1 MGIIKS
7 IFISFYVTFLT
18 VASTY
23 TLFTFFANDDSV
35 YWFSSALSTSI
46 PLGYFIYL
54 YLKKPADVQLLK
66 MLILPMTGAA
76 LLISI
81 GRLYLEGEEFALA
94 AQLAFISFFGW
105 LLYDMW
111 YSKLPKTKNASNEST
126 ADWTFDTPDGEEINP
141 AKTPSK
147 LRMFVFIRG
156 SWCPFCMA
164 QLRDIGQE
172 YDKLHD
178 LDVQVNFVT
187 HKADKFMVSAVSR
200 MNPKINLLVDKNLRI
215 ATQLGLSHKNS
226 TPLGLQL
233 LGYKSSE
240 VRPAVVIADDS
251 GAILKVHTPKDYR
264 NRPEPAWFLRLLD
277 DYAIKQAQ

>member
-1 MGIIKS
+1 MSIVKS
-7 IFISFYVTFLT
+7 IFISFYVTFLS
-18 VASTY
+18 VASAY
-23 TLFTFFANDDSV
+23 TLFTFFTNDDSV

-54 YLKKPADVQLLK
+54 YIKKPADVQLLK

-76 LLISI
+76 LLISL
-81 GRLYLEGEEFALA
+81 GRLYLEGEERALA

-105 LLYDMW
+105 LLYNMW
-111 YSKLPKTKNASNEST
+111 YSKLPKPKKVVDQST
-126 ADWTFDTPDGEEINP
+126 DDWTFETPDGAEIIP

-178 LDVQVNFVT
+178 LGVQVNFVT
-187 HKADKFMVSAVSR
+187 HQADKFMISAVSR
-200 MNPKINLLVDKNLRI
+200 LNPKINLLVDKNIRI
-215 ATQLGLSHKNS
+215 ATQMGLSNKYS

-240 VRPAVVIADDS
+240 ARPAVVIADNY
-251 GAILKVHTPKDYR
+251 GKILKIHTPKDYR
-264 NRPEPAWFLRLLD
+264 NRPDPTWFLRLLD
-277 DYAIKQAQ
+277 DYAAKQAE